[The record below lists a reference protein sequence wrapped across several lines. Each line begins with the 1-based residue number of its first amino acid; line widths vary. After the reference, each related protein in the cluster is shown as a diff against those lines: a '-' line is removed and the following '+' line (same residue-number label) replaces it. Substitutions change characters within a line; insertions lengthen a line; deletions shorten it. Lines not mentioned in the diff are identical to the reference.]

1 MSKPDLRDLKRRAR
15 GSLLGAAIGDAM
27 GAPCEGLTSQ
37 AIEAR
42 YGVVT
47 GFLEDEIAGTDDTD
61 FTLFNAWLLLEHGI
75 GITSEQ
81 VAAEWRDKLLSG
93 KYYYRP
99 GGFSDVI
106 STRNLQAGLEPPSSG
121 AFNPQ
126 MWSDGVAMAISSAG
140 IVSAGKP
147 EQAARL
153 ASVLGSVSNARDGI
167 YTAQA
172 VAAAIS
178 MAMVGASLD
187 EMMTAAI
194 AAVPPDS
201 WTSRALVRTRHVVQ
215 DGMDIETALSV
226 IDQKLV
232 YHWWPWADLA
242 TEAVPVAMAVLLAS
256 KGVFDLSVPSG
267 VRLGRDADTIGA
279 IAGSLAGAYSG
290 EDAIPAS
297 WRSRVQASTGRCIGF
312 IAGRQIV
319 DIADQL
325 AQRAWEAYS

>member
-1 MSKPDLRDLKRRAR
+1 
-15 GSLLGAAIGDAM
+15 
-27 GAPCEGLTSQ
+27 
-37 AIEAR
+37 
-42 YGVVT
+42 
-47 GFLEDEIAGTDDTD
+47 
-61 FTLFNAWLLLEHGI
+61 
-75 GITSEQ
+75 
-81 VAAEWRDKLLSG
+81 
-93 KYYYRP
+93 
-99 GGFSDVI
+99 
-106 STRNLQAGLEPPSSG
+106 
-121 AFNPQ
+121 
-126 MWSDGVAMAISSAG
+126 
-140 IVSAGKP
+140 
-147 EQAARL
+147 
-153 ASVLGSVSNARDGI
+153 
-167 YTAQA
+167 
-172 VAAAIS
+172 
-178 MAMVGASLD
+178 
-187 EMMTAAI
+187 
-194 AAVPPDS
+194 
-201 WTSRALVRTRHVVQ
+201 
-215 DGMDIETALSV
+215 MDIETALSV